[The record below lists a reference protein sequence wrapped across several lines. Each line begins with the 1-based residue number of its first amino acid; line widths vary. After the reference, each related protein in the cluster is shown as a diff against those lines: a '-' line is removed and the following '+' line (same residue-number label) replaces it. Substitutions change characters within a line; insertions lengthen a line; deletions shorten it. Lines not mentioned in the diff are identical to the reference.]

1 MNEPRFATTP
11 PTGRPPG
18 RWQFPLFLAALA
30 AFIWFR
36 DRAWYAVAADT
47 LPIMAGFPLMLWL
60 GSPWHLRPASALTL
74 APRWA
79 VMGMALLVAGVLGDL
94 CVVLALAWCC
104 LFWSWLMP
112 RLEPARRPVMV
123 KLLVLAF
130 LAFPWITLE
139 GEPVGFWFRL
149 TGTQVAGGLF
159 SALGLDV
166 VANGTQLRLDGMPI
180 DVGAACAGLNAL
192 QAMLL
197 AGGVL
202 AFLWLGETRR
212 DWGNLL
218 LLVLLAWVANTLRLI
233 LVCALGLS
241 LGAEIAGGLVHVY
254 GGWLVLLLMFMV
266 CVAAFRWQRPPARPR
281 PGPLMGGAG

>member
-47 LPIMAGFPLMLWL
+47 LPILAGFPLMLWL
-60 GSPWHLRPASALTL
+60 GSPWHLRPAPALTL

-79 VMGMALLVAGVLGDL
+79 LMGMTLLVAGILGDL

-104 LFWSWLMP
+104 LLWSWLMP

-212 DWGNLL
+212 YWGNLL

-266 CVAAFRWQRPPARPR
+266 CVAAFRWQRPPTRSR
-281 PGPLMGGAG
+281 PGPLTGGAG